1 MWCKKFMVL
10 NINIFVKSFGY
21 FLQIANNFLYLQ
33 KKIMK
38 TIYCMTACLITIV
51 NALAQNVFWIEDF
64 GTGCNQGQLA
74 NGTVAT
80 PTNGAW
86 QVVATGYN
94 DPFAHAW
101 YISATSSSGSGA
113 GSCDSSCLN
122 NPSLNNRTLHIS
134 TLGSFSPNIVPDQGA
149 SYMESWCVVSP
160 SFSYCTTTDKRA
172 ESPIINCSGHSNII
186 LSFDYIIQG
195 VIYGDW

>member
-134 TLGSFSPNIVPDQGA
+134 TLGAFTLNIVPDQGA